1 MVYVHADFQP
11 NICKFFEIGGIVF
24 DMSRPAFAE
33 RTLGVRSK
41 RGKKMRSKRICN
53 ILSGDQSVE
62 IVLQFNETEDPHLQ
76 GLHVV
81 AQELRA
87 AFRAFV

>member
-1 MVYVHADFQP
+1 
-11 NICKFFEIGGIVF
+11 
-24 DMSRPAFAE
+24 MSMQIFNL
-33 RTLGVRSK
+33 TLVSSLRLVGLSVIWAGQHSRSEHLGLDRKGV
-41 RGKKMRSKRICN
+41 KKMRSKRICN
-53 ILSGDQSVE
+53 FLSGDQSVE
-62 IVLQFNETEDPHLQ
+62 IVLQFNETEHPHLQ